1 VHVLRLVNCHWFFLT
16 FTENTYMQT
25 EPKNKTPYVMSKARK
40 PAAPLPEIDM
50 MLEDG
55 RNNEHKENVGRLL
68 SFNLVSVYLTQSL
81 SLQPVTDSKKLQEQA
96 AYEEAYWARELKTFE
111 EVFLE
116 SLPKERRRSQ
126 CRPSSSLDTS
136 R

>member
-1 VHVLRLVNCHWFFLT
+1 MLLVLRLVNCDWLFLT

-68 SFNLVSVYLTQSL
+68 SFNLVTVYSHNRFLFSPSLTRKNFKS
-81 SLQPVTDSKKLQEQA
+81 
-96 AYEEAYWARELKTFE
+96 R
-111 EVFLE
+111 
-116 SLPKERRRSQ
+116 LPMKRHIGQGS
-126 CRPSSSLDTS
+126 
-136 R
+136 